1 MPFSALLSDSVST
14 EAGISVALKLVVMVM
29 SSIHAVPSPAFA
41 RICSRSVAVLL
52 WVLWVKVYCCQSLA
66 VPKPVR

>member
-1 MPFSALLSDSVST
+1 MPFSALLSDSVSA

-41 RICSRSVAVLL
+41 RICRRMDAVLL
-52 WVLWVKVYCCQSLA
+52 CIVWVKVYCCQSLA
-66 VPKPVR
+66 VPLPVR